1 MFRHVILWKIIETPI
16 GKEETV
22 LKMKELLEGLNGK
35 IPGLIKIQAGI
46 NNLEAENAFDIVLIG
61 DFESKEAYAKYSLH
75 PEHAKIIPFFKE
87 LKLGRAIVDY
97 EIV

>member
-35 IPGLIKIQAGI
+35 IPGLIRIQAGV
-46 NNLEAENAFDIVLIG
+46 NVL
-61 DFESKEAYAKYSLH
+61 SA
-75 PEHAKIIPFFKE
+75 
-87 LKLGRAIVDY
+87 
-97 EIV
+97 